1 MRFKVFP
8 FKFEGN
14 KILFTVTHF
23 FFFFNLG
30 IKQDHE
36 FPPSGHSLKGKV
48 A

>member
-23 FFFFNLG
+23 FFFYLG

-36 FPPSGHSLKGKV
+36 FPPPGHSLKGK
-48 A
+48 AA